1 MRMPRHMVFSKRL
14 LSLGFLLGLAVI
26 VYIYH
31 PSTPVRMIP
40 CPFRE
45 ITGLY
50 CPGCGSIRAVTQIVR
65 GNLQRAIQHNV
76 FAVAFLPLLMWAILS
91 NVKQVITGKGLPY
104 PQLPSSA
111 IWALLGLLILFAVLR
126 NLPVAQL
133 YFLRP

>member
-1 MRMPRHMVFSKRL
+1 
-14 LSLGFLLGLAVI
+14 
-26 VYIYH
+26 
-31 PSTPVRMIP
+31 
-40 CPFRE
+40 
-45 ITGLY
+45 
-50 CPGCGSIRAVTQIVR
+50 
-65 GNLQRAIQHNV
+65 
-76 FAVAFLPLLMWAILS
+76 MWAILS